1 MASNLQTTDPWRGL
15 TYCMGSGVCLCIDG
29 GGVVKHSL
37 NVKKSRHT
45 LKWIGDHC
53 SWFRTV
59 CLPHGIVSVEVM
71 RLAAGR
77 RDTKVPCKGL
87 K

>member
-1 MASNLQTTDPWRGL
+1 MVSNLQTTDPWRGL
-15 TYCMGSGVCLCIDG
+15 TYRMGIRCLCIDG
-29 GGVVKHSL
+29 GGEVKHSL

-53 SWFRTV
+53 SWFQTV
-59 CLPHGIVSVEVM
+59 WLPQGIVSVEVM

-77 RDTKVPCKGL
+77 RDTNVPCKGL